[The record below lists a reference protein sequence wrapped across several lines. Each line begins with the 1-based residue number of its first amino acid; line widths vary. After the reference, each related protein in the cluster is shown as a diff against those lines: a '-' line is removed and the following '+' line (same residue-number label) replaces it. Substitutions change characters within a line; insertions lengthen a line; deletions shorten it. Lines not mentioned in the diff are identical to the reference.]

1 MADGPIRR
9 SSDSRTAGEVVQ
21 CWRRVLDPPQMAE
34 PERSATILVVDADP
48 GVVTGLTRELQC
60 GFGREYQVLAMLRAQ
75 SGLGTLERLGAA
87 SRPVA
92 LVIAGLSLPDMPGP
106 EFLSRARTL
115 HPLAKRTMLVSFL
128 DLVSSETLQGA
139 VRLGQADG
147 WLMKPW
153 ARHDSSLHAQVA
165 DLLDEWHEDSG
176 RQQFVVVRMVGDW
189 EAPRSRELRD
199 CLDPC
204 AIPYRF
210 IAAES
215 AEGHELLRQ
224 AGCGVDRL
232 PVVVGFDGRALVQP
246 TTAELV
252 GLFGVAPQPAAR
264 LYDVAV
270 VGVGPAGLSAAVSA
284 ASEGLRTVAIER
296 AAFGGQAGTSSRIRN
311 YPGFP
316 RGISGRRVASGAHYQ
331 ARLFG
336 VEPVYAE
343 VTGLRPEG
351 RKRVV
356 VLRNGSVAVAR
367 AVVIATGVSYRRL
380 GVPAVE
386 ALVGPGVFYGTGLT
400 EAPALRGEDAV
411 VVGAGNSAGQA
422 AVHLSRFARQVTLV
436 ARGESLAESM
446 SAYLVD
452 ELRSLENVTVR
463 LRTQVVDAAGEGC
476 LERVTLEIAGSG
488 ARQTIPA
495 AALFIVIG
503 GEPQTEWLAGVLE
516 RDAKG
521 FIRTGSD
528 LAGSGLADAGPPPA
542 RAPLPLETSVP
553 GVFAAG
559 DVRAGSVKR
568 MTTAVG
574 DGASAIPMVHEYLSH
589 R

>member
-9 SSDSRTAGEVVQ
+9 SSDSGTAGEVVQ

-34 PERSATILVVDADP
+34 PERSATILVVDGDP
-48 GVVTGLTRELQC
+48 GVATGLTRELQC
-60 GFGREYQVLAMLRAQ
+60 GFGREYQILAMLRAQ
-75 SGLGTLERLGAA
+75 SGLDILERLGAA

-128 DLVSSETLQGA
+128 DLVSSEALQGA
-139 VRLGQADG
+139 VRLGHADG

-176 RQQFVVVRMVGDW
+176 RQQSVVVRMVGDW
-189 EAPRSRELRD
+189 EAPRSRKLRA

-204 AIPYRF
+204 CIPYRF

-232 PVVVGFDGRALVQP
+232 PVVVCFDGRALVQP
-246 TTAELV
+246 TTAELM
-252 GLFGVAPQPAAR
+252 GLFGVAPQPAAL

-296 AAFGGQAGTSSRIRN
+296 EAFGGQAGT
-311 YPGFP
+311 
-316 RGISGRRVASGAHYQ
+316 SGRRVASGAHYQ

-343 VTGLRPEG
+343 VTGLRPVG
-351 RKRVV
+351 RRRVL
-356 VLRNGSVAVAR
+356 VLRNGTVAVAR

-386 ALVGPGVFYGTGLT
+386 ALVGAGVFYGTGLT

-488 ARQTIPA
+488 ARQTVPA

-542 RAPLPLETSVP
+542 RTPLPLETSVP

>member
-1 MADGPIRR
+1 M
-9 SSDSRTAGEVVQ
+9 Q
-21 CWRRVLDPPQMAE
+21 CCRRVLDPPQMAE
-34 PERSATILVVDADP
+34 PERSASILVVDADP
-48 GVVTGLTRELQC
+48 GMATGLTQELQR
-60 GFGREYQVLAMLRAQ
+60 GFGHEYQFLATLRAQ
-75 SGLGTLERLGAA
+75 SALGMLERLGAV

-115 HPLAKRTMLVSFL
+115 HPLAKRTILASFL
-128 DLVSSETLQGA
+128 DLASSEALHRA
-139 VRLGQADG
+139 VALGQADG

-176 RQQFVVVRMVGDW
+176 QQQFVVLSMVGNR
-189 EAPRSRELRD
+189 EAPHSRELRD

-215 AEGHELLRQ
+215 AEGHELLRR

-232 PVVVGFDGRALVQP
+232 PVVVWFDGRVLVQP
-246 TTAELV
+246 TRTELL
-252 GLFGVAPQPAAR
+252 GLFGVAPQPAGR

-270 VGVGPAGLSAAVSA
+270 VGVGPAGLSAGVSA
-284 ASEGLRTVAIER
+284 ASEGLRTVVFER
-296 AAFGGQAGTSSRIRN
+296 EAFGGQAGTSSRIRN

-316 RGISGRRVASGAHYQ
+316 RGIGGRRLASGAHYQ

-336 VEPVYAE
+336 VEPVYGE

-351 RKRVV
+351 RERVV
-356 VLRNGSVAVAR
+356 LLRNGSAAVAR

-380 GVPAVE
+380 GVQAVE
-386 ALVGPGVFYGTGLT
+386 ALVGAGVFYGTALTT
-400 EAPALRGEDAV
+400 EAPALRGEDVV

-422 AVHLSRFARQVTLV
+422 AIHLSRFARRVTLV

-463 LRTQVVDAAGEGC
+463 LGTQVVNAAGEGC
-476 LERVTLEIAGSG
+476 LERVTLEVAGSG

-495 AALFIVIG
+495 AALFILIG

-516 RDAKG
+516 RDADG
-521 FIRTGSD
+521 YIRTGSD
-528 LAGSGLADAGPPPA
+528 LAGSGLEDAGPLPA
-542 RAPLPLETSVP
+542 SAPLPLETSMP

-574 DGASAIPMVHEYLSH
+574 DGASAIRMVHEYLSH

>member
-9 SSDSRTAGEVVQ
+9 SSDSGTAGEVVQ

-34 PERSATILVVDADP
+34 PERSATILVVDGDP
-48 GVVTGLTRELQC
+48 GVATGLTRELQC
-60 GFGREYQVLAMLRAQ
+60 GFGREYQILAMLRAQ
-75 SGLGTLERLGAA
+75 SGLDILERLGAA

-128 DLVSSETLQGA
+128 DLVSSEALQGA
-139 VRLGQADG
+139 VRLGHADG

-176 RQQFVVVRMVGDW
+176 RQQSVVVRMVGDW
-189 EAPRSRELRD
+189 EAPRSRKLRA

-204 AIPYRF
+204 CIPYRF

-232 PVVVGFDGRALVQP
+232 PVVVCFDGRALVQP
-246 TTAELV
+246 TTAELM
-252 GLFGVAPQPAAR
+252 GLFGVAPQPAAL

-296 AAFGGQAGTSSRIRN
+296 EAFGGQAGT
-311 YPGFP
+311 
-316 RGISGRRVASGAHYQ
+316 SGRRVASGAHYQ

-343 VTGLRPEG
+343 VTGLRPVG
-351 RKRVV
+351 RRRVL
-356 VLRNGSVAVAR
+356 VLRNGTVAVAR

-386 ALVGPGVFYGTGLT
+386 ALVGAGVFYGTGLT

-488 ARQTIPA
+488 ARQTVPA

>member
-9 SSDSRTAGEVVQ
+9 SSDSGTAGEVVQ

-34 PERSATILVVDADP
+34 PERSATILVVDGDP
-48 GVVTGLTRELQC
+48 GVATGLTRELQC
-60 GFGREYQVLAMLRAQ
+60 GFGREYQILAMLRAQ
-75 SGLGTLERLGAA
+75 SGLDILERLGAA

-115 HPLAKRTMLVSFL
+115 HPLAKRAMLVSFL
-128 DLVSSETLQGA
+128 DLVSSEALQGA
-139 VRLGQADG
+139 VRLGHADG

-176 RQQFVVVRMVGDW
+176 RQQSVVVRMVGDW
-189 EAPRSRELRD
+189 EAPRSRKLRA

-204 AIPYRF
+204 CIPYRF

-232 PVVVGFDGRALVQP
+232 PVVVCFDGRALVQP
-246 TTAELV
+246 TTAELM
-252 GLFGVAPQPAAR
+252 GLFGVAPQPAAL

-296 AAFGGQAGTSSRIRN
+296 EAFGGQAGT
-311 YPGFP
+311 
-316 RGISGRRVASGAHYQ
+316 SGRRVASGAHYQ

-343 VTGLRPEG
+343 VTGLRPVG
-351 RKRVV
+351 RRRVL
-356 VLRNGSVAVAR
+356 VLRNGTVAVAR

-386 ALVGPGVFYGTGLT
+386 ALVGAGVFYGSVLS

-411 VVGAGNSAGQA
+411 VVGAGNSAGQG
-422 AVHLSRFARQVTLV
+422 AVHLAGFARHVTLV

-446 SAYLVD
+446 SAYLV
-452 ELRSLENVTVR
+452 EEIRSLDNVTVC
-463 LRTQVVDAAGEGC
+463 LRRHVVDAEGAGR
-476 LERVTLEIAGSG
+476 LERVTLEATDSD
-488 ARQTIPA
+488 ARNTIPA
-495 AALFIVIG
+495 AALFVMIG
-503 GEPQTEWLAGVLE
+503 GEPRTEWLAGVLE
-516 RDAKG
+516 RDEG
-521 FIRTGSD
+521 GYIRTGAD
-528 LAGSGLADAGPPPA
+528 LAGSQSPDDTGG
-542 RAPLPLETSVP
+542 APTRIPLSLETSMP

-559 DVRAGSVKR
+559 DVRAGSPKR

-574 DGASAIPMVHEYLSH
+574 DGTIAIRQVYGHLGL